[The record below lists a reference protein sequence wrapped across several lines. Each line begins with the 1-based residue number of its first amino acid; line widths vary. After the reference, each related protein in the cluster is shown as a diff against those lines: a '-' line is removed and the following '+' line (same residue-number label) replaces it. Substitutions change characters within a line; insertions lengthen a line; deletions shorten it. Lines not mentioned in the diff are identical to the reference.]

1 MRFLHAALI
10 LGGLSACAPAIPDS
24 GAGVGF
30 DNSVEAQRAREAQ
43 LSGLAPTVSG
53 VAPPQAVS
61 SEPLSAVGTVSAQVP
76 QQGTQPSQPMVPQSV
91 PVQTASVAPA
101 ASSNDSA
108 ADIAAET
115 AAALQAARANSGQMP
130 LQASP
135 SNPAPSAISNPGIS
149 DENDF
154 QAVSTRESIKSD
166 AQRIA
171 RNRGLYQ
178 QIEPTAV
185 PRRPGDQQPNIVQ
198 YALQTNN
205 PRGAQLYARGG
216 LTANPRAKM
225 QRNCAKYGSS
235 DLAQMA
241 FLSKGGP
248 QRDRLGLDPD
258 GDGYACNWD
267 PAPFRQAV
275 KN

>member
-10 LGGLSACAPAIPDS
+10 MGGLSACAPAIPDS
-24 GAGVGF
+24 AAGVGF

-43 LSGLAPTVSG
+43 LSGLAPTTTG
-53 VAPPQAVS
+53 VAPPLAVS
-61 SEPLSAVGTVSAQVP
+61 SEPLSAAATVSTQAP
-76 QQGTQPSQPMVPQSV
+76 QQGTQS
-91 PVQTASVAPA
+91 VQTASVAAPA
-101 ASSNDSA
+101 QSGDSA

-135 SNPAPSAISNPGIS
+135 SNPAPSAVNNPGIS

-154 QAVSTRESIKSD
+154 QAVSTRESIQSD

-171 RNRGLYQ
+171 RNRQLYT
-178 QIEPTAV
+178 QIAPTEV

-205 PRGAQLYARGG
+205 PRGAQLYTRGG
-216 LTANPRAKM
+216 LIPNPRAKM
-225 QRNCAKYGSS
+225 ERNCAKYGSP

-248 QRDRLGLDPD
+248 KRDRMGLDPD
-258 GDGYACNWD
+258 GDGYACSWD

-275 KN
+275 QN

>member
-10 LGGLSACAPAIPDS
+10 MGGLSACAPAIPDS
-24 GAGVGF
+24 AAGVGF

-43 LSGLAPTVSG
+43 LSGLAPTTTG
-53 VAPPQAVS
+53 VAPPLAVS
-61 SEPLSAVGTVSAQVP
+61 SEPLSAAGTVVAQAP
-76 QQGTQPSQPMVPQSV
+76 QQGAQPAPQSA
-91 PVQTASVAPA
+91 PMQTASVT
-101 ASSNDSA
+101 ASAQSGDSA

-135 SNPAPSAISNPGIS
+135 SNPAPSAINNPGIS

-154 QAVSTRESIKSD
+154 QAVSTRESIQSD

-171 RNRGLYQ
+171 HNRQLYT
-178 QIEPTAV
+178 QIAPTEV

-205 PRGAQLYARGG
+205 PRGAQLYTRGG
-216 LTANPRAKM
+216 LTPNPRAKM
-225 QRNCAKYGSS
+225 ERNCAKYGSP

-248 QRDRLGLDPD
+248 KRDRMGLDPD
-258 GDGYACNWD
+258 GDGYACSWD

>member
-10 LGGLSACAPAIPDS
+10 MGGLSACAPAIPDS
-24 GAGVGF
+24 AAGVGF
-30 DNSVEAQRAREAQ
+30 NTSVEAQRAREAQ
-43 LSGLAPTVSG
+43 LSGLAPTTTG
-53 VAPPQAVS
+53 VAAPMAVS
-61 SEPLSAVGTVSAQVP
+61 SEPLSAAGTVPTQTP
-76 QQGTQPSQPMVPQSV
+76 QQGAQ
-91 PVQTASVAPA
+91 PVQTASVAA
-101 ASSNDSA
+101 ATQTGDSA

-135 SNPAPSAISNPGIS
+135 LNPAPAAVNNPGIS

-154 QAVSTRESIKSD
+154 QAVSTRESIQSD

-171 RNRGLYQ
+171 HNRQLYT
-178 QIEPTAV
+178 QIAPTEV

-198 YALQTNN
+198 YALKTNN
-205 PRGAQLYARGG
+205 PRGAQLYTRGG
-216 LTANPRAKM
+216 LTPNPRAKM
-225 QRNCAKYGSS
+225 ERNCAKYGSP

-248 QRDRLGLDPD
+248 KRDRMGLDPD
-258 GDGYACNWD
+258 GDGYACSWD

-275 KN
+275 QN

>member
-10 LGGLSACAPAIPDS
+10 MGGLSACAPAIPDS
-24 GAGVGF
+24 AAGVGF

-43 LSGLAPTVSG
+43 LGGLAPTTTTG
-53 VAPPQAVS
+53 VAPPLAVS
-61 SEPLSAVGTVSAQVP
+61 SEPLSAAGTVSAQ
-76 QQGTQPSQPMVPQSV
+76 PSQQATQ
-91 PVQTASVAPA
+91 PVQTASVATA
-101 ASSNDSA
+101 AQTGDSA

-115 AAALQAARANSGQMP
+115 AAALQAAGANSGQMP

-135 SNPAPSAISNPGIS
+135 SNPAPTAINNPGIS

-154 QAVSTRESIKSD
+154 QAVSTRESIQSD

-171 RNRGLYQ
+171 RNRQLYT
-178 QIEPTAV
+178 QIAPTEV

-205 PRGAQLYARGG
+205 PRGAQLYTRGG
-216 LTANPRAKM
+216 LTPNPRAKM
-225 QRNCAKYGSS
+225 ERNCAKYGSP

-248 QRDRLGLDPD
+248 KRDRLGLDPD